1 MTTIQRLSST
11 EAHAVLAADSNAV
24 LIDVRDPVEFSFVG
38 HPTDAINIP
47 WKFAPEMRDNPDF
60 LAQVQQRVRDPATPI
75 LLLCRSGQR
84 SLAAAKLLNEVG
96 YTQLANIEDGFEGPL
111 DADKHRG
118 TLGGWRFHGL
128 PWVQS

>member
-1 MTTIQRLSST
+1 MTTIQRLSSR
-11 EAHAVLAADSNAV
+11 EAHAVLAADSSAV
-24 LIDVRDPVEFSFVG
+24 LIDVRDPVEFAFVG
-38 HPTDAINIP
+38 HPTGAINIP

-60 LAQVQQRVRDPATPI
+60 LAQVNQRVQDPATPI

-84 SLAAAKLLNEVG
+84 SLAAARLLGEAG
-96 YTQLANIEDGFEGPL
+96 YAHLVNIEDGFEGPI

-118 TLGGWRFHGL
+118 TLDGWRFHGL